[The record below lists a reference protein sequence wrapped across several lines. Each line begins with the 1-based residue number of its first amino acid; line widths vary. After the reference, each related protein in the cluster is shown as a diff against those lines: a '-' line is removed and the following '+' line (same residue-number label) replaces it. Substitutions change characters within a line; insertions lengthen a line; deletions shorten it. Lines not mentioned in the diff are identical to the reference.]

1 MLKFSQL
8 QKLNIYSTIIIIIKN
23 SLWFFF
29 FFLQGK
35 SIELATNENKLFGQL
50 VYTLVGYVLIK
61 VIVMVCEISQTFA
74 LEYFKNIEL
83 NKQWNEQF
91 PKRTYKD
98 NEQDQSHLSL
108 LFFDYI
114 PRLFEVESAVYCNV
128 ITVTYVFVLTVAALI
143 YSKFYLAIV
152 ALLLVFSFNYASNN
166 IFLIQIDKYQRDT
179 NNNKLK
185 ILNWISQY
193 LHSYRE
199 VSKNWVGVGKTSWI
213 AGIYQPY
220 FFSKHKQNLFYLYR
234 DLLSQILV
242 ELPFI
247 INSAIVILG
256 VYYKYIT
263 LTQLFIWV
271 GFCQF
276 MINASNAYF
285 ENRVKRKERRVLVDQ
300 SSDILNRFKN
310 TNHNEPNK
318 GSDINK
324 YVVSEVTLRDGSK
337 SMLSLNPGIYRLS
350 GSNGAGKS
358 TLLNIILGYER
369 RYPILDHDDFD
380 DLINAVQAN
389 DIRLIERDA
398 VIFESLNDFAAQIIG
413 PSNNYRTHWK
423 TVMIDSIS
431 RLLDTTLAQQWIIIF
446 LSLEMEYT
454 NRVDKNMSSGEK
466 VIISF
471 IRFFVSWD
479 STVRLLVIDE
489 CDSFLDHDKKN
500 IFKEAIN
507 NLSRHMAVFISSH
520 DSSIFEVN
528 SNQKRAILDAM
539 AEI

>member
-1 MLKFSQL
+1 MLNFSQL

-35 SIELATNENKLFGQL
+35 SIELAINENKLFGQL
-50 VYTLVGYVLIK
+50 VYTLVGYVLVK
-61 VIVMVCEISQTFA
+61 LIVMLCEISQTFA
-74 LEYFKNIEL
+74 LDYFKNIEL

-91 PKRTYKD
+91 PKRVYKD
-98 NEQDQSHLSL
+98 NEQDQSHLYL
-108 LFFDYI
+108 LFFDYM
-114 PRLFEVESAVYCNV
+114 PRLFEVESSVYCNF
-128 ITVTYVFVLTVAALI
+128 ITVIYVCILTVVALI
-143 YSKFYLAIV
+143 YSKFYMAIF
-152 ALLLVFSFNYASNN
+152 ALLLMFSFNYASKN
-166 IFLIQIDKYQRDT
+166 IFLTQIDKYQQDT

-185 ILNWISQY
+185 IFNWISQY

-199 VSKNWVGVGKTSWI
+199 VSKNWVGVGKSSWI

-220 FFSKHKQNLFYLYR
+220 FFAKHQQNLFYLYR
-234 DLLSQILV
+234 DVLSQILV

-285 ENRVKRKERRVLVDQ
+285 ENRVKKKERRILSDQ

-310 TNHNEPNK
+310 TNHDGTNQ

-324 YVVSEVTLRDGSK
+324 YVASEVTLRDGSK
-337 SMLSLNPGIYRLS
+337 SILSLTPGIYRLS
-350 GSNGAGKS
+350 GSNGSGKS

-369 RYPILDHDDFD
+369 RYPILDHDGFD
-380 DLINAVQAN
+380 DLINAVQAT

-398 VIFESLNDFAAQIIG
+398 VIFESLNDFSVQITG
-413 PSNNYRTHWK
+413 PCNNYRTQWK
-423 TVMIDSIS
+423 TRMIDSIS

-446 LSLEMEYT
+446 LSLEIEYT
-454 NRVDKNMSSGEK
+454 NREDKNMSSGEK

-479 STVRLLVIDE
+479 SAVRLLIIDE
-489 CDSFLDHDKKN
+489 CDSFLDHDKK
-500 IFKEAIN
+500 ILFKEAVN
-507 NLSRHMAVFISSH
+507 SLSRHMAIFISCH

-528 SNQKRAILDAM
+528 TNQKRAILDAM
-539 AEI
+539 VEI